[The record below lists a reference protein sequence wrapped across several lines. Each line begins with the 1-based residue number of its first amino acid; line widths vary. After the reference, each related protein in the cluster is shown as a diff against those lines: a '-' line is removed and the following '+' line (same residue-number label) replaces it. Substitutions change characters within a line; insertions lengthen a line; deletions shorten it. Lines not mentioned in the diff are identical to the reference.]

1 MWTWPNLF
9 LTTKRLHKETIS
21 NYEGLK
27 PLPCPAAH
35 SRIGHTREYHPPRF
49 NNHWP
54 IPLRKSLVVRR
65 IFLTLLFVFLVCSQS
80 PIFP

>member
-9 LTTKRLHKETIS
+9 LTTKRSHKETIS

-35 SRIGHTREYHPPRF
+35 SRIGHTREYHPPPPPPEDIIHALTTTGRF
-49 NNHWP
+49 
-54 IPLRKSLVVRR
+54 L
-65 IFLTLLFVFLVCSQS
+65 
-80 PIFP
+80 